1 MLPAFETRIVLEI
14 KSLET
19 RARAPGHAEVLR
31 IKGNFKG
38 LSWSHSYTDAI
49 KNIQERTFAYYIC
62 KENTCLTLEVATTA
76 DGGRCLA
83 IQGRTNDLLSFFA

>member
-62 KENTCLTLEVATTA
+62 KENTCLALEV
-76 DGGRCLA
+76 GYHRRRRPVPGNS
-83 IQGRTNDLLSFFA
+83 GPYK